1 MTPINLYYVMEYDD
15 SMDIFDTVTGKFDKE
30 RSKIY
35 LKYLEDV
42 EQYHAEREVARRMLQ
57 LYLNKADESG
67 D

>member
-1 MTPINLYYVMEYDD
+1 MEYDD

-57 LYLNKADESG
+57 LYLNQANESG

>member
-15 SMDIFDTVTGKFDKE
+15 SMDIFDTVTGKFDEE

-57 LYLNKADESG
+57 LHLNKADESG

>member
-1 MTPINLYYVMEYDD
+1 MTPINLYYAMEYDD
-15 SMDIFDTVTGKFDKE
+15 SIDIFDITTGKFDE
-30 RSKIY
+30 ENSKIF